1 MSHIQDPA
9 PTPFFFHVSN
19 SVERPFVLCTKP
31 YNILMHSFSF
41 VISFSL
47 VSFFLH
53 RFYCIKIST
62 CPASLKNTYGLFV
75 SKCVCVCVYWGWD
88 EYCIFTSTCILFLPA
103 LSFSS
108 CLQTNAHYKIPPPP
122 PPPIFLLLGL
132 VIVQEL
138 CESRGGRPG
147 LSVLT
152 SLQVSVDVK
161 LYWTMSWFGKLVWPI
176 KSRLTSS
183 RCRCKV
189 GKILRPT
196 TTFTLEWHN
205 DIDTDMALKRRGSFF
220 RTLKNVEPD
229 FDDVYLDRGASA
241 AASNK
246 WLFEIAWE
254 VANKG
259 K

>member
-1 MSHIQDPA
+1 MWESRWTSWA
-9 PTPFFFHVSN
+9 V
-19 SVERPFVLCTKP
+19 RPNEPSGFRGRKELL
-31 YNILMHSFSF
+31 NRASA
-41 VISFSL
+41 L
-47 VSFFLH
+47 VT
-53 RFYCIKIST
+53 T
-62 CPASLKNTYGLFV
+62 CPKYVNWHLR
-75 SKCVCVCVYWGWD
+75 
-88 EYCIFTSTCILFLPA
+88 IL
-103 LSFSS
+103 SINS
-108 CLQTNAHYKIPPPP
+108 
-122 PPPIFLLLGL
+122 
-132 VIVQEL
+132 
-138 CESRGGRPG
+138 
-147 LSVLT
+147 
-152 SLQVSVDVK
+152 
-161 LYWTMSWFGKLVWPI
+161 SWFGKLVWPI
-176 KSRLTSS
+176 KSSLTSS

-259 K
+259 KQCEN